1 MSHNY
6 SAFVRIEWNIIW
18 FSMLLQ
24 ICIHIYYKIYI
35 SREKYENNDWML
47 YISFSNLPEFV
58 RKYHYLVADK
68 NTVALRG
75 PSRSLKRLGLGWAW
89 RAHPLVSLD
98 LCRRSNPRSR
108 HHSLK
113 QRESKFLY
121 RVHFPRLLS
130 YTFNKI
136 FFFQI
141 SNSVMKHLMINWL
154 ILGFLSFFL
163 NF

>member
-1 MSHNY
+1 MSHDSRSY
-6 SAFVRIEWNIIW
+6 
-18 FSMLLQ
+18 LQ
-24 ICIHIYYKIYI
+24 IYI
-35 SREKYENNDWML
+35 SRGKKYGEIML
-47 YISFSNLPEFV
+47 YISNLPEFV
-58 RKYHYLVADK
+58 RKYHCSVADK

-75 PSRSLKRLGLGWAW
+75 PSRSLKRSGLGWAW
-89 RAHPLVSLD
+89 RAHPSVSLD

-141 SNSVMKHLMINWL
+141 SNSVMKHLTINWWNL
-154 ILGFLSFFL
+154 FKSLNLRKFLKSR
-163 NF
+163 NFQNNFKDEEK

>member
-1 MSHNY
+1 MSY
-6 SAFVRIEWNIIW
+6 DSRY
-18 FSMLLQ
+18 
-24 ICIHIYYKIYI
+24 YYKFVFIFI
-35 SREKYENNDWML
+35 IKLIFLVKNMKITIKY
-47 YISFSNLPEFV
+47 FFFFFTNLPEFV
-58 RKYHYLVADK
+58 RKYHCLVEDK

-75 PSRSLKRLGLGWAW
+75 PSRSLKKLGLEWAW

-121 RVHFPRLLS
+121 QVHFPRLLS

-141 SNSVMKHLMINWL
+141 SNSVMKYLMINWWK
-154 ILGFLSFFL
+154 SL
-163 NF
+163 NL